1 MDAREFLGLRETHNP
16 HRWTL
21 EVVPGICTDEMF
33 LFGGCALGAAIDAME
48 RSTGRPAIWATAQYL
63 SFANPP
69 EIVDID
75 VTVASSGHN
84 TTQARV
90 VAHVADREILTVN
103 AALGERPDKHAG
115 QWAIMPDVP
124 TPADAPARVRPVTP
138 TDGNDS
144 IAQRLEMRLARG
156 RDFFTYDGTR
166 GDGHAALWARLPDD
180 LGMSAATLAILGDY
194 VPFGV
199 GQALGE
205 YVGGN
210 SLDNTIRICRL
221 VPTEWVLIDVRV
233 DTVHHG
239 FGHGTVHLWAEDGTL
254 LATASQSCIVREW
267 QGAKR
272 LAADAARHREG
283 GRDDG

>member
-1 MDAREFLGLRETHNP
+1 MDTREFLGLRATHNP
-16 HRWTL
+16 HRWIL
-21 EVVPGICTDEMF
+21 EVVPGICTDELF

-48 RSTGRPAIWATAQYL
+48 RTTGRPAILATAQYL
-63 SFANPP
+63 SFAHPP

-75 VTVASSGHN
+75 VTVASAGHH

-103 AALGERPDKHAG
+103 AALGERPDRHAG
-115 QWAIMPDVP
+115 QWAVMPDVP
-124 TPADAPARVRPVTP
+124 MPGDAPPRVRPVTP
-138 TDGNDS
+138 VDGEDS

-156 RDFFTYDGTR
+156 RDFSSYDGTR
-166 GDGHAALWARLPDD
+166 ADGHAALWARIPAD

-267 QGAKR
+267 HGAKR
-272 LAADAARHREG
+272 IAADAARHLEG
-283 GRDDG
+283 SRDEG

>member
-16 HRWTL
+16 HRWWL
-21 EVVPGICTDEMF
+21 EVVPGICTYEMF
-33 LFGGCALGAAIDAME
+33 LFGGCALGAANDAME
-48 RSTGRPAIWATAQYL
+48 RTTGRPAIWATAQYL
-63 SFANPP
+63 SFAHPP

-75 VTVASSGHN
+75 VTVASAGHN

-90 VAHVADREILTVN
+90 VAHVADREILTVY
-103 AALGERPDKHAG
+103 AALGARADNHAG
-115 QWAIMPDVP
+115 QWAVMPDVP
-124 TPADAPARVRPVTP
+124 SPLDAPARVRPVTP
-138 TDGNDS
+138 ADGKSS

-156 RDFFTYDGTR
+156 RDFFDYDGTR
-166 GDGHAALWARLPDD
+166 ADGQAALWCRIPAD

-233 DTVHHG
+233 DTVASG
-239 FGHGTVHLWAEDGTL
+239 IPEPTAIAFDAKGGMWVTSGGN
-254 LATASQSCIVREW
+254 LAKPRNGV
-267 QGAKR
+267 
-272 LAADAARHREG
+272 
-283 GRDDG
+283 

>member
-16 HRWTL
+16 HRWIL
-21 EVVPGICTDEMF
+21 EVVPGICTDELF

-48 RSTGRPAIWATAQYL
+48 RTTGRPAIWATAQYL
-63 SFANPP
+63 SFAHPP

-103 AALGERPDKHAG
+103 AALGERPDRHAG
-115 QWAIMPDVP
+115 QWAVMPDVP
-124 TPADAPARVRPVTP
+124 MPADAPPRVRPVTP
-138 TDGNDS
+138 VDGENS

-156 RDFFTYDGTR
+156 RDFLSYDGTR
-166 GDGHAALWARLPDD
+166 GDGHAALWARIPAD
-180 LGMSAATLAILGDY
+180 LGMSAAALAILGDY

-221 VPTEWVLIDVRV
+221 VATEWVLIDVRV

-272 LAADAARHREG
+272 IAADAARQ
-283 GRDDG
+283 RDEA